1 MISIR
6 SATRDYINLI
16 YTHSY
21 FCEVIRQYRLVYLLG
36 NSFLKTK
43 SESEILKT
51 HGLKKHQFLLQF
63 FILFY
68 RRSA

>member
-1 MISIR
+1 MISIG
-6 SATRDYINLI
+6 SATRDYINL

-21 FCEVIRQYRLVYLLG
+21 FCEVLRQYRLVYLLG

-51 HGLKKHQFLLQF
+51 HGLKKHQFYCNF
-63 FILFY
+63 
-68 RRSA
+68 S

>member
-1 MISIR
+1 M
-6 SATRDYINLI
+6 
-16 YTHSY
+16 
-21 FCEVIRQYRLVYLLG
+21 LVYLLG

-51 HGLKKHQFLLQF
+51 RGLKKHQFLLQF

-68 RRSA
+68 RRST